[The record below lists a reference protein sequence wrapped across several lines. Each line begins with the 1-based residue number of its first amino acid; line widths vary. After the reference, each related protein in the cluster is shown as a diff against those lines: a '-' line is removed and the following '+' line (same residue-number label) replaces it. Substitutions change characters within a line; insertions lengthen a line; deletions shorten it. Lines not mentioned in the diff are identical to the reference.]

1 MKINAPKREFTA
13 TFLQLGANYAILLNQ
28 SNFSAFKFSN
38 VSYCFAIKAIKHK
51 ISKVFTVTCV
61 VCTDRTVKLYNL
73 AQKRSMI
80 RLYKTPSSL
89 HLGTRLLAK
98 TKPNSVSS
106 TAI

>member
-1 MKINAPKREFTA
+1 MKINAPKRQFTA
-13 TFLQLGANYAILLNQ
+13 TFLKLGANYAILLNQ

-38 VSYCFAIKAIKHK
+38 VSYRFSIKAIY
-51 ISKVFTVTCV
+51 SDLC

-73 AQKRSMI
+73 AQKRSI
-80 RLYKTPSSL
+80 RLYKTASSL